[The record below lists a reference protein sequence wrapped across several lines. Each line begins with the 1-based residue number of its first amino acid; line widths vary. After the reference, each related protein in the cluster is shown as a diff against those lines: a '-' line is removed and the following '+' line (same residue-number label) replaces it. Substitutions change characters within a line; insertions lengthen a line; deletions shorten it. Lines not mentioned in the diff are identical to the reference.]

1 MLTLLI
7 ETHIATGEP
16 VGSRAISP
24 RTSEGLS
31 SATVRNII
39 SELADSGYLEQPHTS
54 AGRIPSDK
62 GYRFYVDH
70 LSRQPVL
77 TSNLSSND
85 NTAIEEGIR
94 SLDTESVE
102 QLLARASHL
111 LSHLTESVG
120 IVVSPS
126 VAQDIIK
133 HFDFV
138 RLGEGRL
145 LVITVL
151 RTGIVQDRI
160 IRIDEDFSQDELNAT
175 ARYLNDN
182 FSGMSFIAVRAEL
195 LRRLSE
201 EKALYDR
208 YLQNALVLCQPGLT
222 EDEYNTP
229 EVFVEGTPHIVAK
242 RDFHDLAKIRELLH
256 IFEEKNRL
264 IKILNECIAPT
275 SSPLASALSDAG
287 QTVSVRIGAENS
299 LPSLRGCAVIT
310 TYYGLDGQVIGSL
323 GLVGPVRMEYARMI
337 GVVNRVAR
345 VLEQALAESSSLAD

>member
-24 RTSEGLS
+24 RTSERLS

-39 SELADSGYLEQPHTS
+39 SELADTGYLEQPHTS
-54 AGRIPSDK
+54 SGRVPSDK

-70 LSRQPVL
+70 LNRQPVL
-77 TSNLSSND
+77 TNNLSTD
-85 NTAIEEGIR
+85 DKTAIEEGIR
-94 SLDTESVE
+94 SVDSESVE

-126 VAQDIIK
+126 GAQEIIK

-151 RTGIVQDRI
+151 RTGIVQDRM

-175 ARYLNDN
+175 ARYLNDH
-182 FSGMSFIAVRAEL
+182 FSGLSFVAVRAEL

-222 EDEYNTP
+222 ESEYNTP
-229 EVFVEGTPHIVAK
+229 DVFVEGTPHIVAQ

-256 IFEEKNRL
+256 VFEEKNRL

-275 SSPLASALSDAG
+275 SASDSG

-299 LPSLRGCAVIT
+299 LPSLRGCTVIT